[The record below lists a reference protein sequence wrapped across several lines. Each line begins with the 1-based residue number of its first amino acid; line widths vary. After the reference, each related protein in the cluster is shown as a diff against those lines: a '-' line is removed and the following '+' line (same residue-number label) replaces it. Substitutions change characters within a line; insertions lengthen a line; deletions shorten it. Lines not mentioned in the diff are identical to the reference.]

1 MDLDR
6 KLASIPKVQLLDAPT
21 PIQRLHRVE
30 KRLGDKRRGVRI
42 WAKRD
47 DYMSLGGGGN
57 KLRKLEFLLAD
68 AVNNGCDMIVAIGG
82 VQSNFARLTA
92 ASCAK
97 LGLGC
102 ELVLARLVP
111 RAGELYEQNG
121 NVLLNRLYGARVHML
136 EKGADALAYALEIAE
151 ALKSGGHRPY
161 IATLGG
167 STPIGCLGYVS
178 CAWEILDQAKA
189 MGTSFT
195 QIVTANGSAGTQ
207 GGLVAAFSLLG
218 LPTSAIRG
226 FTVLNPLE
234 QALKN
239 TVDKANGALSLLGS
253 NKVLTE
259 LDINLSAE
267 QLGPGYGV
275 PTPSG
280 LQAIRMVASCEG
292 IPLDPVYS
300 GKAFAGLTDDL
311 EKGVYPENSDILFLM
326 TGGSAGL
333 FAYADE
339 FE

>member
-1 MDLDR
+1 MDLKR
-6 KLASIPKVQLLDAPT
+6 KLESIPRVQLLDAPT
-21 PIQRLHRVE
+21 PIQRLHGIER
-30 KRLGDKRRGVRI
+30 RLGDKRRGVRI

-68 AVNNGCDMIVAIGG
+68 AVNNDCDVIVAIGG
-82 VQSNFARLTA
+82 VQSNFARLAA

-102 ELVLARLVP
+102 EVVLARMVP
-111 RAGELYEQNG
+111 REGALYEQNG

-151 ALKSGGHRPY
+151 SLKSAGHRPY

-178 CAWEILDQAKA
+178 CAQEIVDQATA
-189 MGTSFT
+189 TGIAFT
-195 QIVTANGSAGTQ
+195 NIVTANGSAGTQ
-207 GGLVAAFSLLG
+207 GGLVAAFALLG
-218 LPTSAIRG
+218 LPTKTIRG
-226 FTVLNPLE
+226 HTVLSPLD

-239 TVDKANGALSLLGS
+239 TVDKVNSALSLLGS
-253 NKVLTE
+253 NEVLTE

-267 QLGPGYGV
+267 QLGRGYGV

-300 GKAFAGLTDDL
+300 GKAFAGLIGDL
-311 EKGVYPENSDILFLM
+311 EKGVYPENSDVLFLM

-339 FE
+339 L